1 MLCEI
6 SDYKLL
12 ALQTH
17 LQENGLIKRIY
28 GNAGH
33 AKRRNSKDFLNLELT
48 SEVKHYLI
56 QYGNTYDLPSP
67 IRHCNDS
74 GNFIYLPVSKNY
86 VSIYNKFKDHF
97 YIEHDE
103 NEKVISYDTFRRLW
117 IETIPNLKFQLSGP
131 DLCEICET
139 FRK

>member
-1 MLCEI
+1 MLCGI

-12 ALQTH
+12 ALQIH
-17 LQENGLIKRIY
+17 LQENGWIERIHE
-28 GNAGH
+28 NAGY
-33 AKRRNSKDFLNLELT
+33 AKKRNSKVFLNLELT
-48 SEVKHYLI
+48 FEVKHYLI
-56 QYGNTYDLPSP
+56 QYENTYGLPSLM
-67 IRHCNDS
+67 RHCNDS
-74 GNFIYLPVSKNY
+74 GNFIYLSVGENY

-117 IETIPNLKFQLSGP
+117 IETILNLKFQSSES